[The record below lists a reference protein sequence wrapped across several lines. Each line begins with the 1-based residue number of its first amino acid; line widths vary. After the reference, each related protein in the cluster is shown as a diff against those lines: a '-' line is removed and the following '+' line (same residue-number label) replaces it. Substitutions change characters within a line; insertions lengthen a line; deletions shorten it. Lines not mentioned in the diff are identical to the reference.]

1 MENDTTYEHHYNL
14 DKEAAMSLIGKMEL
28 ENKKDTG
35 TQKFGSTTKRPSF
48 VRPSSQNTKRTKLSS
63 EFSEKSLNDDCSDMQ
78 DAKSD
83 TAPADEKVG
92 KALLDGSHSD
102 NRGGKAK
109 DPASKEQYT
118 LPPTKTAVPQKKPA
132 FIGKLPCLT
141 GAKSRSS
148 VSRFAKTNGVD
159 VKEST
164 EFSDSKQA
172 LLQVME
178 TSQVQEDIR
187 ESQNVV
193 KSSTLC
199 TSQDDLTARN
209 KSRLQDDRIS
219 TAIGQRLAAIKNSQS
234 SLNST
239 QDGSGNQEETPT
251 TEPEKLDP
259 SCVTEVMSLGD
270 FEIFDE
276 CDAE

>member
-1 MENDTTYEHHYNL
+1 
-14 DKEAAMSLIGKMEL
+14 MEL

-83 TAPADEKVG
+83 TAPADEKVS
-92 KALLDGSHSD
+92 KEGSHSD

-109 DPASKEQYT
+109 DPASKESYT
-118 LPPTKTAVPQKKPA
+118 LPPTKTAVLQKKPA

-141 GAKSRSS
+141 GTKSRSS

-159 VKEST
+159 VKESN
-164 EFSDSKQA
+164 ECSDSKQA
-172 LLQVME
+172 LLHVMQ

-187 ESQNVV
+187 ESPNVV
-193 KSSTLC
+193 KSSMLC
-199 TSQDDLTARN
+199 TSEDHLTARN
-209 KSRLQDDRIS
+209 KSCLQDDRIS
-219 TAIGQRLAAIKNSQS
+219 TAIGQRLAAIKNSQT
-234 SLNST
+234 SLDSV
-239 QDGSGNQEETPT
+239 QESSGNRKDTHI

-259 SCVTEVMSLGD
+259 SCVTEVMSMGD